1 MANNKEQ
8 APLTIE
14 EVSKTE
20 AFFDKYKKAL
30 IYGIVAVIVIIAG
43 VIVYNTYVA
52 GPREDKSSTLLAK
65 GQDYFAQQR
74 LLLPL
79 HTSSF

>member
-43 VIVYNTYVA
+43 VIV
-52 GPREDKSSTLLAK
+52 
-65 GQDYFAQQR
+65 
-74 LLLPL
+74 
-79 HTSSF
+79 